1 MIGDYRVEKFLL
13 IIIVALLIA
22 ILLLYHR
29 FKNTGIYDEI
39 TSLEAKKEELIK
51 EIEIKKHELQNI
63 DKQINPSSEISY
75 KLDMLLHNRKSD
87 NTLIV
92 AILIAISTTIIIF
105 FLYKFTYY
113 IQPDNLAEEVKNL
126 LYEVEKSLYQLR

>member
-1 MIGDYRVEKFLL
+1 MENFLL
-13 IIIVALLIA
+13 IIIIVLLLA

-29 FKNTGIYDEI
+29 FKNTGLYDEI

-51 EIEIKKHELQNI
+51 EIEIKKQELNSI
-63 DKQINPSSEISY
+63 DKQVNPSSEISY
-75 KLDMLLHNRKSD
+75 KLDMLLRNSKSD
-87 NTLIV
+87 NTLIL

>member
-1 MIGDYRVEKFLL
+1 MENFLL

-51 EIEIKKHELQNI
+51 EIEIKKNELQSI

-75 KLDMLLHNRKSD
+75 KLDMLLHNNKSD
-87 NTLIV
+87 NTLII
-92 AILIAISTTIIIF
+92 AILIAISTTIIVF